1 MKLQYGAASLIA
13 LGAAL
18 TASQAGAIG
27 LDRSNQDVTAIFEEG
42 NVLELGY
49 GRVFPEISG
58 RDGDFALV
66 PGTDSEYDGVGE
78 DFLNVSASL
87 KFDITP
93 DISMAVIVDQPFGA
107 DILYP
112 ESAGS
117 NLGGTS
123 ADLDSI
129 ATTIVGRYKIN
140 ESFSV
145 HGGLRG
151 EKLNGLIRLN
161 GVAYGGLSGYEVEL
175 ADDTAY
181 GYVLGAA
188 YERPE
193 IALRVALTYN
203 SAIEHDF
210 DSTETLGGA
219 PIGLLPVTAN
229 GGLDGLGTTEVETPA
244 SWNLDAQTGVAK
256 DTLVFANI
264 RYAEYSQT
272 LVSPEFFS
280 LATGG
285 ASLTNIEDNVSAQI
299 GVGRR
304 FNDMFAAQAAI
315 GYEPEKD
322 DLVSPLDPTNG
333 KRWVSLGGAYKA
345 NEQVTLSAGVRYT
358 FLGDATPET
367 GTPDTA
373 RASFEDNDALAVGM
387 SIATRF

>member
-1 MKLQYGAASLIA
+1 MTLQFGATSA
-13 LGAAL
+13 LAL
-18 TASQAGAIG
+18 TAALMATTAGAVG

-42 NVLELGY
+42 NVLELAY
-49 GRVFPEISG
+49 GRVFPDLSG
-58 RDGDFALV
+58 RDGEFALV
-66 PGTDSEYDGVGE
+66 PGTDSEYDDVGD
-78 DFLNVSASL
+78 DFLNISGSL
-87 KFDITP
+87 KFDVTP
-93 DISMAVIVDQPFGA
+93 DISMALIVDQPFGA

-129 ATTIVGRYKIN
+129 AMTLVGRYKVN
-140 ESFSV
+140 ENFSL

-151 EKLNGLIRLN
+151 EKLDGLIRLN
-161 GVAYGGLSGYEVEL
+161 GVAYGPLSGYEVDL
-175 ADDTAY
+175 DDNTAY

-203 SAIEHDF
+203 SEIEHDF
-210 DSTETLGGA
+210 DSTETLGGV
-219 PIGLLPVTAN
+219 PIGLLPVAAT
-229 GGLDGLGTTEVETPA
+229 GGLDGVGTTEVKTPA
-244 SWNLDAQTGVAK
+244 AWNLDMQTGVAQ

-272 LVSPEFFS
+272 QVSPEFFS

-285 ASLTNIEDNVSAQI
+285 ASLTNIEDNYSAQI

-304 FNDMFAAQAAI
+304 FNDVFSAQAAI
-315 GYEPEKD
+315 GFEPEKD

-345 NEQVTLSAGVRYT
+345 SEQVTLSGGVRYT
-358 FLGDATPET
+358 QLGDAMPET

-387 SIATRF
+387 SITTRF